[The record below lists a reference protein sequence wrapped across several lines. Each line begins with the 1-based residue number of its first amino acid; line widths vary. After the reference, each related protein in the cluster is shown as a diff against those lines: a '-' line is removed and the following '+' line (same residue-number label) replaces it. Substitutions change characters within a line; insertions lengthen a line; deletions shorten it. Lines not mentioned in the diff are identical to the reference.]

1 MADKQPST
9 AKLTEPTDA
18 QQKNG
23 ETKEEVKKLP
33 QLGALEDDDEF
44 EVCPPSHLSK
54 GCERSNRVL
63 VDELSDF

>member
-9 AKLTEPTDA
+9 GKLTESSTDT

-23 ETKEEVKKLP
+23 ENKEEVKKLP

-44 EVCPPSHLSK
+44 EVCPLVQLSK
-54 GCERSNRVL
+54 ACERSNRVL
-63 VDELSDF
+63 LDE